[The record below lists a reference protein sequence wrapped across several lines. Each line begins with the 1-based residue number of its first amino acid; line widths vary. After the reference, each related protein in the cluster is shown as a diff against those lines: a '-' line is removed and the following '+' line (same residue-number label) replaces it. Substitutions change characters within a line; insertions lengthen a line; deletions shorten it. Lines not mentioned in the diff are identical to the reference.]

1 MDAAS
6 VINWEY
12 TAQNYTSTSTYTGS
26 SALVDQALRTIWRDE
41 CVDPVAKAIKESGE
55 TVSKRTKDAANTLL
69 TLLSAH
75 PTPEVSV
82 ESGEIALEWY
92 KDRHHVAVLSVD
104 ESHIRWA
111 AMVGA
116 DNPISGAQAFTGEIP
131 AEALDA
137 IKAAT

>member
-26 SALVDQALRTIWRDE
+26 SALVDQALRTIWKDE
-41 CVDPVAKAIKESGE
+41 CVDPVAKAIEKSGE
-55 TVSKRTKDAANTLL
+55 TVSEKTRGAANTLL

-82 ESGEIALEWY
+82 ESGEIAFEWY

-111 AMVGA
+111 AMEGA
-116 DNPISGAQAFTGEIP
+116 DNPISGAQAFTGDIP
-131 AEALDA
+131 AEVLDA